1 VAIVV
6 NAEALLLASAVGNQ
20 DLDVV
25 KVLCETGVDFT
36 GVDVRLKR
44 RIRVREQRLLEI
56 DDWMRQHGVRKRGP
70 VCGLRF

>member
-1 VAIVV
+1 
-6 NAEALLLASAVGNQ
+6 
-20 DLDVV
+20 LDIV

-36 GVDVRLKR
+36 AVDVRLKR

-56 DDWMRQHGVRKRGP
+56 DDWMRQHAVRKRGP